1 MNWFLFGA
9 ATSAAMSK
17 DPHAGERMLDGL
29 IYAVCYLLPLMPML
43 FAGSEKRAYE
53 AIQGQLWA
61 KVSIVCATLFGYAG
75 LIYVGVAAYAT
86 EVSSPA
92 LLIALA
98 SLVWGLLAI
107 RKAKKSWPLKY
118 NLKEMVSRITPENK
132 HDFSETDFGGPVE
145 GRNYEAPCCRTTGK
159 CSHNDR
165 CKIHARQSAI

>member
-61 KVSIVCATLFGYAG
+61 KASMTCAALFGYVG
-75 LIYVGVAAYAT
+75 LIYVGVALPFA

-98 SLVWGLLAI
+98 SLVWGLLTI
-107 RKAKKSWPLKY
+107 RKAKKTCQPHYDLE
-118 NLKEMVSRITPENK
+118 EMVSRITPENK
-132 HDFSETDFGGPVE
+132 HDFSETDFGGPV
-145 GRNYEAPCCRTTGK
+145 GREK
-159 CSHNDR
+159 L
-165 CKIHARQSAI
+165 

>member
-9 ATSAAMSK
+9 ATGAAMSK

-29 IYAVCYLLPLMPML
+29 IYLVCYLLPLMPML

-61 KVSIVCATLFGYAG
+61 KVNMACGALFGFTG
-75 LIYVGVAAYAT
+75 LIYVGVALPFA

-107 RKAKKSWPLKY
+107 RKAKK
-118 NLKEMVSRITPENK
+118 M
-132 HDFSETDFGGPVE
+132 H
-145 GRNYEAPCCRTTGK
+145 
-159 CSHNDR
+159 
-165 CKIHARQSAI
+165 HARVQA

>member
-43 FAGSEKRAYE
+43 FAGSEKWAYE

-61 KVSIVCATLFGYAG
+61 KVSMACATLFGYAG
-75 LIYVGVAAYAT
+75 LIYVGVALPFA

-98 SLVWGLLAI
+98 SLVWGLLTI
-107 RKAKKSWPLKY
+107 RKAKKTCQPHYDLE
-118 NLKEMVSRITPENK
+118 EMVSRITPENK
-132 HDFSETDFGGPVE
+132 HDFSETDFGGPV
-145 GRNYEAPCCRTTGK
+145 GREK
-159 CSHNDR
+159 L
-165 CKIHARQSAI
+165 